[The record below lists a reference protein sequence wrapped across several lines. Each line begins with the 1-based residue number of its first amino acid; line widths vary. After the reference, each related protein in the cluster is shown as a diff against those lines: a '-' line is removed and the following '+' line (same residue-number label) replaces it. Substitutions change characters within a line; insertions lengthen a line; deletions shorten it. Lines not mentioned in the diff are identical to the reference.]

1 MAKARKTRSRKRQG
15 SAACIQ
21 AMLDR
26 IATVASLADTAAT
39 LRKQGDEE
47 RAFDVVLDIEPLLH
61 EADHLLQAASALR
74 RDSR

>member
-1 MAKARKTRSRKRQG
+1 
-15 SAACIQ
+15 
-21 AMLDR
+21 MLDR

-47 RAFDVVLDIEPLLH
+47 RAFDTVLNIEPLLH

>member
-1 MAKARKTRSRKRQG
+1 MAKARKTRGRKRQG

-39 LRKQGDEE
+39 LRRQGDEK